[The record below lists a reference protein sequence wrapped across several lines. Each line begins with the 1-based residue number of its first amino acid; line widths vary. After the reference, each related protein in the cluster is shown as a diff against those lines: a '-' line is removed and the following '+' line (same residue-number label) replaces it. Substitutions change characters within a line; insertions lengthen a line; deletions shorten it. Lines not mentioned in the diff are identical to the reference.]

1 MYIIAG
7 LGNPGKQYENTKHNV
22 GFLTIDVLAEKL
34 GIRVSK
40 IKHKALTGEGFI
52 SGEKVILVKP
62 QTYMNLSGESIRE
75 ILSFYK
81 ADPERLVVIYD
92 DIDLPM
98 GSLRIRKKGSAGTHN
113 GMKSIIY
120 QIVSEDFPRVRIG
133 IGGEHKGD
141 LADYVISGFR
151 KEDRK
156 TVEDSIL
163 RAADAVICTVEKG
176 IDIAMGE
183 YNTKAKKKSA
193 QEKKPERESAEIR
206 DPDRRSAEEDAAN
219 RLSAAQRQEAECPA
233 QKKTAEN
240 HAEESL

>member
-133 IGGEHKGD
+133 IGGERKGD

-206 DPDRRSAEEDAAN
+206 DPDRRSAEEDAVN